1 MTSLRY
7 QSLYEAGLLAL
18 EDKKLRTVLE
28 LAGIK
33 SIAIYGMG
41 HLGKILYYLLTK
53 NSIKVAY
60 ALDKNTSIVIHG
72 LEIIDPQ
79 IDELPDAD
87 MIIITA
93 ENDNKIIMQNLKAKS
108 HAKMVLAKD
117 FLDELLISNMTN
129 LV

>member
-1 MTSLRY
+1 MASLKY
-7 QSLYEAGLLAL
+7 KSLYEAGLLAL
-18 EDKKLRTVLE
+18 EGKKLRIVLE
-28 LAGIK
+28 SAGIK

-41 HLGKILYYLLTK
+41 YLGKILYHLLTK
-53 NSIKVAY
+53 NSINVAY
-60 ALDKNTSIVIHG
+60 ALDKNTSLVIPG

-79 IDELPDAD
+79 ISELPETDI
-87 MIIITA
+87 IIITT

-129 LV
+129 SV